1 MQTWR
6 WLYKP
11 GKPFDGRF
19 IARVLVKTALL
30 FAALNLAFVLL
41 DPLPTLGKL
50 SLYNR
55 VLPGRARLP
64 YGENPDA
71 AYNLSLFQLD
81 AMFAAHEVAR
91 APARD
96 EFRVLLIGDSATWGI
111 LLRPEET
118 LAGQINA
125 AGLVAA
131 DGRRVRAYNLGYPT
145 MSLTKDLLL
154 LDYALP
160 RYEPDLVVWL
170 FTLESFDAQTQL
182 DSPLVQHNPAPVR
195 ALIARYGLAQ
205 DPADPRFVDL
215 STWDKTLIGQRR
227 ALADLLRLQLYGVPW
242 AVTGIDQEYPA
253 DYTPRAVDLPA
264 DAAWHGLRQ
273 DLFAPADLAFDAL
286 RAGVARAGDVPLLLV
301 NEPMLISAGANSD
314 IRYNFFYPRWAYDAY
329 QRLLHAQ
336 RDEHGW
342 TLLDLDAAIPDAEC
356 YTDSAVH
363 LTPACTAD
371 LAEAVGAAIVG
382 ASGG

>member
-11 GKPFDGRF
+11 GKPFDRRF
-19 IARVLVKTALL
+19 VARVLVKTALL
-30 FAALNLAFVLL
+30 FVALNVAFVLL
-41 DPLPTLGKL
+41 DPLPALGRL
-50 SLYNR
+50 SLYSH

-71 AYNLSLFQLD
+71 AYNLSLFSLE
-81 AMFAAHEVAR
+81 AMFASHEATR
-91 APARD
+91 APAGD
-96 EFRVLLIGDSATWGI
+96 EFRVLLLGDSATWGI
-111 LLRPEET
+111 LLRPDET

-125 AGLVAA
+125 VGLVAA

-154 LDYALP
+154 LDFALP
-160 RYEPDLVVWL
+160 HYEPDLVVWL

-182 DSPLVQHNPAPVR
+182 DSPLVAHNPAPVR
-195 ALIARYGLAQ
+195 ALIERYGLAQ
-205 DPADPRFVDL
+205 DPADPRFVDP
-215 STWDKTLIGQRR
+215 STWDRTLIGRRR

-253 DYTPRAVDLPA
+253 DYIPRAVDLPA
-264 DAAWHGLRQ
+264 DATWHGLRE
-273 DLFAPADLAFDAL
+273 DLFAPADLAFDVL

-301 NEPMLISAGANSD
+301 NEPMLISTGANSD

-329 QRLLHAQ
+329 QQLLYAE
-336 RDEHGW
+336 RDAHGW
-342 TLLDLDAAIPDAEC
+342 ALLDLGATIPDADC

-363 LTPACTAD
+363 LTPACAAE
-371 LAEAVGAAIVG
+371 LAETVGAAIVG
-382 ASGG
+382 AGGG

>member
-11 GKPFDGRF
+11 GRPFDRRF
-19 IARVLVKTALL
+19 VVRVLVKATLL

-41 DPLPTLGKL
+41 DLLPALGRL
-50 SLYNR
+50 SLYNH

-71 AYNLSLFQLD
+71 AYNLSLFQLE
-81 AMFAAHEVAR
+81 AMFAAHEAAR

-160 RYEPDLVVWL
+160 RYEADLIVWL
-170 FTLESFDAQTQL
+170 FTLESFDTQAQL

-195 ALIARYGLAQ
+195 ALIERYGLAQ
-205 DPADPRFVDL
+205 DPADPRFANL
-215 STWDKTLIGQRR
+215 STWDKTLIGRRR
-227 ALADLLRLQLYGVPW
+227 ALVDLLRLQLYGVPW

-264 DAAWHGLRQ
+264 DATWHGLRE
-273 DLFAPADLAFDAL
+273 DLFAPADLAFDVL
-286 RAGVARAGDVPLLLV
+286 RAGIARAGDVPLLLV
-301 NEPMLISAGANSD
+301 NEPMLISTGANSD
-314 IRYNFFYPRWAYDAY
+314 LRYNFFYPRWAYDAY
-329 QRLLHAQ
+329 QRHLLEE
-336 RDEHGW
+336 RDTHGW
-342 TLLDLDAAIPDAEC
+342 ALLDLGAAIPDADC

-363 LTPACTAD
+363 LTPACTAG
-371 LAEAVGAAIVG
+371 LAEIVGAAIVQAG
-382 ASGG
+382 VR